1 MRRCVSTTYIN
12 LHVTFQQNHQH
23 SNGQMKWKR
32 IKNKNIS
39 YNFSHFFL
47 FFCLESPVVS
57 SCMVKRR
64 AHHPLFLNVSLP
76 PGKCGGVSSKP
87 KFRVGDSERRTATWC
102 IRYLGT
108 AFPGLFGLSKLSNR
122 WGRGIRP
129 LMTKNHGNRSVGS
142 ASKNGLKYAGDFLN
156 VGSFRR
162 CSVEGR
168 KLDWAHTLLSWCA
181 AHRRLYVM

>member
-1 MRRCVSTTYIN
+1 MS
-12 LHVTFQQNHQH
+12 
-23 SNGQMKWKR
+23 KWNEWI
-32 IKNKNIS
+32 IKSIHHNQKKIS
-39 YNFSHFFL
+39 PFFS
-47 FFCLESPVVS
+47 SSSVS
-57 SCMVKRR
+57 SHTSSFVLYGEAKS
-64 AHHPLFLNVSLP
+64 ASHPLFLNVSLP

-108 AFPGLFGLSKLSNR
+108 AFPGLFGLSKLSNH

>member
-1 MRRCVSTTYIN
+1 MS
-12 LHVTFQQNHQH
+12 
-23 SNGQMKWKR
+23 KWNESI
-32 IKNKNIS
+32 IKSIHNQKKIS
-39 YNFSHFFL
+39 PFFS
-47 FFCLESPVVS
+47 SSSVS
-57 SCMVKRR
+57 SHTSSFVLYGEAKS
-64 AHHPLFLNVSLP
+64 ASHPLFLNVSLP

-102 IRYLGT
+102 LRHLGT
-108 AFPGLFGLSKLSNR
+108 AFCGLFGLSQLSNCR
-122 WGRGIRP
+122 GRGIRP
-129 LMTKNHGNRSVGS
+129 LMTKNHWNRSVGS